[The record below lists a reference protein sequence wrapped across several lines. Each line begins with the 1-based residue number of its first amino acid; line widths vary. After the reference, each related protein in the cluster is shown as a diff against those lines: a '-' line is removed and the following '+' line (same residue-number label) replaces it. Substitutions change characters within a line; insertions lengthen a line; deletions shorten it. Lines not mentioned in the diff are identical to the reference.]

1 MSKTKKGKTL
11 KRDRMINWMMS
22 SSHLKKNNKRM
33 GKMMTDKMN
42 KNKMAKKYNKML
54 LKIKHHRT
62 ILIKIKVKM
71 RMKKA
76 KMTKMM
82 NNKPQN

>member
-33 GKMMTDKMN
+33 GKMMTDK